1 ARGELVLDLH
11 VRLAVAVEVLEAV
24 PARAQ
29 VGGEARGDRPEVLD
43 VVRGLLDLDPG
54 ALVDDLLADDVELV
68 AGVGQF
74 VGTVVG
80 RVAPDAAALVGV
92 ARHRGEVVGVVA
104 EPDAVVADLPVEVQ
118 AQLVALVPGV
128 AACDGI
134 AGDVAGAGV
143 HAGDRGPVAG
153 ARVGDD
159 RAAVRRLGQV
169 AAVLDPGAVGG
180 AQVGGAR
187 VLASA
192 VEHRHGEGVGQVAG
206 IAADVVVAAGLGVRG
221 AHQVA
226 TVHLADVVEVGAG
239 GGGALVRQPGELD
252 HVVVGDVPVQLDQPP
267 RIALLHFLVFGP
279 GHPRVQVLL

>member
-1 ARGELVLDLH
+1 
-11 VRLAVAVEVLEAV
+11 
-24 PARAQ
+24 
-29 VGGEARGDRPEVLD
+29 
-43 VVRGLLDLDPG
+43 
-54 ALVDDLLADDVELV
+54 
-68 AGVGQF
+68 
-74 VGTVVG
+74 
-80 RVAPDAAALVGV
+80 
-92 ARHRGEVVGVVA
+92 
-104 EPDAVVADLPVEVQ
+104 
-118 AQLVALVPGV
+118 
-128 AACDGI
+128 GI

-252 HVVVGDVPVQLDQPP
+252 HVVVADVPVQLDQPA
-267 RIALLHFLVFGP
+267 RIALLHFLVVGAGHHRVPVVLFPLGVGHDAVGEQLVPDQRAAGP
-279 GHPRVQVLL
+279 ERGLPAAQGVLGVVLADLAQVVRHQRVGVVGAPDLLAQRVRRPEQVGAGLELVGTALGDHVDHAAQRAAELGAVAAGLGLLLGDGLVGDLGEVEVPERIAD